1 MINKYY
7 FDVKTLLDC
16 FDEGVLVNDSKGRI
30 IVNKKFND
38 IFNIGHECM
47 SEIFDALNKYN
58 LNVFLTNEIDVET
71 NIYVNNKK
79 IRIKKFIIESSDEL
93 PFNLVII
100 FREDDKRAED
110 KKSIYEL
117 KKSLNL
123 MKDILDNAYQGIV
136 LVDEHGT
143 IIKWNYEKLLGI
155 KEIDVLG
162 KPVEEVIENTRL
174 HVVVKTGEKEL
185 CHVQRIQGRDM
196 IASRVPIIRDGKIIG
211 AVGTVL
217 FKDIKEVKDLARRLE
232 NLENDV
238 NKYKGEI
245 SNIHYARYSFENII
259 TKNEKMIEIKD
270 IAKKAANSDS
280 TVLIQGDSG
289 TGKEYFAHAIHN
301 ASKRRYAPFIRINCA
316 AIPNELIESE
326 LFGYESGAF
335 TGARKEG
342 KIGKFELADKGTIL
356 LDEIGSMPYIMQAK
370 LLRVLEEHEFERLG
384 SNKRINVDVRII
396 ASTNENLNKKIEE
409 GLFRQD
415 LFYRLN
421 VVGLNIPPLRNRVDD
436 IPLLIKYMLGQ
447 LDKNMGIKNKTITE
461 ATLQILQSYNWPGN
475 VRELRNIL
483 ERAANVSS
491 GKYLNPEHLPVY
503 LSKRNNNF
511 SKNGGSLKDIVA
523 KAEIAAIKEALRLNN
538 GNRTNAAKH
547 LGIHRTAIYKK
558 MNRYGMNINKQNE
571 DEV

>member
-7 FDVKTLLDC
+7 FDIKTLLDC
-16 FDEGVLVNDSKGRI
+16 FDEGILVNDSKGRI
-30 IVNKKFND
+30 IVNEKFSD
-38 IFNIGHECM
+38 IFNIKQEYM
-47 SEIFDALNKYN
+47 SEVFSALNEYG
-58 LNVFLTNEIDVET
+58 LNTFLTNDMDAET
-71 NIYVNNKK
+71 NICINNKK
-79 IRIKKFIIESSDEL
+79 IRIEKFILESSDEL
-93 PFNLVII
+93 PFNLVMI
-100 FREDDKRAED
+100 FREDDKGAED
-110 KKSIYEL
+110 KRLIYEL
-117 KKSLNL
+117 KKSLNS

-136 LVDEHGT
+136 LVDEDGT
-143 IIKWNYEKLLGI
+143 IIKWNYEKLFGI
-155 KEIDVLG
+155 KEISVLG

-174 HVVVKTGEKEL
+174 HMVVKTGEKEL
-185 CHVQRIQGRDM
+185 CHVQRIQGQDM

-217 FKDIKEVKDLARRLE
+217 FKDIKEVKDLAKRLE

-259 TKNEKMIEIKD
+259 TQNEKMIEIKH
-270 IAKKAANSDS
+270 IAKKAADS
-280 TVLIQGDSG
+280 GSTILIQGDSG
-289 TGKEYFAHAIHN
+289 TGKEFFAHAIHN
-301 ASKRRYAPFIRINCA
+301 ASKRKYAPFIRINCA

-335 TGARKEG
+335 TGARKGG
-342 KIGKFELADKGTIL
+342 KMGKFELADKGTIL

-370 LLRVLEEHEFERLG
+370 LLRVLEEREFERLG
-384 SNKRINVDVRII
+384 GNKRINIDVRVI

-421 VVGLNIPPLRNRVDD
+421 VVGLNIPPLRNRIDD
-436 IPLLIKYMLGQ
+436 IPLLVKYILDQ

-461 ATLQILQSYNWPGN
+461 DTLRILQSYDWPGN

-483 ERAANVSS
+483 ERAANISS
-491 GKYLNPEHLPVY
+491 GRHLNPEHLPAY

-511 SKNGGSLKDIVA
+511 FQNGGLLKDIVA
-523 KAEIAAIKEALRLNN
+523 EAEIAAIKEALRLNN
-538 GNRTNAAKH
+538 GNRTNAARY

-558 MNRYGMNINKQNE
+558 MNSYGITINGME
-571 DEV
+571 CS